1 MYLLFLIVLNSSGSS
16 VSTNA
21 SKFNSES
28 NCLQAISKILEMES
42 RNGVRIQA
50 RCVKE

>member
-1 MYLLFLIVLNSSGSS
+1 MYLLFLIVMNSSGSS
-16 VSTNA
+16 IATST

-28 NCLQAISKILEMES
+28 RCLQAIPKVLDMENHIVKIK
-42 RNGVRIQA
+42 A

>member
-1 MYLLFLIVLNSSGSS
+1 MYLLFLIVTNFAGNSI
-16 VSTNA
+16 STST

-42 RNGVRIQA
+42 KIGIRIRA